1 MRPALTVRGLG
12 LRGSQPFLC
21 IPCNASAV
29 GRADVATRHQPPVGP
44 ASQPDWWH
52 YNLGAKFGGLWYST
66 LTRGEHRAW
75 RVLETPKPILA
86 TAKNY
91 VPDQCVNC
99 PGVAGAD
106 NQSAECYAYAFHECR
121 PRLQR
126 RPVTPE
132 DGILN
137 FLTEAAWFAAFNTT
151 DDSKG
156 GCADA
161 SSLLLL

>member
-29 GRADVATRHQPPVGP
+29 GRADVATRHQPPVGR
-44 ASQPDWWH
+44 ASP
-52 YNLGAKFGGLWYST
+52 
-66 LTRGEHRAW
+66 
-75 RVLETPKPILA
+75 
-86 TAKNY
+86 KNY